1 MITDARVFQAGFVP
15 GDVKH
20 RPAEVS
26 HLSDTLRPI
35 TTGDRPEPSFLY
47 GPSGAGKTCIA
58 RHTIER
64 LRETV
69 VYLDHQYINCWEDR
83 TRFKL
88 LYRLL
93 EGIDQAFDIHRQS
106 TPKDQMLERLKRHDE
121 QYVVVLDEVDQLSE
135 KDLLYDLYQMS
146 NLTMVLIANREED
159 VFGTLDQRL
168 NSRLQHCV
176 RIRFDQYGLS
186 ELVTILEDR
195 VRWGLEPD
203 AIGADQ
209 LHLIADAAAGDAR
222 VAIATLR
229 TAAGIAR
236 RSGATRITESV
247 VERAV
252 PEAQSEVRQ
261 KTADKLTEHQQILHS
276 LITEAGDIAPGT
288 LYDQYCE
295 AVDDPKTRRT
305 MRNHLAKLE
314 QYSLIRATGNTKAR
328 SYQPRS

>member
-1 MITDARVFQAGFVP
+1 MITDARVFEAEFVP

-69 VYLDHQYINCWEDR
+69 VSLDHQYINCWEDR

-106 TPKDQMLERLKRHDE
+106 TPKDQMLARLKRHDQ
-121 QYVVVLDEVDQLSE
+121 QYVVILDEVDQLTE
-135 KDLLYDLYQMS
+135 KDLLYDLYRMP

-159 VFGTLDQRL
+159 VFSTLDQRL
-168 NSRLQHCV
+168 SSRLHHCV
-176 RIRFDQYGLS
+176 RIRFDQYSLS

-195 VRWGLEPD
+195 VRWGLESD
-203 AIGADQ
+203 AIGTEQ

-229 TAAGIAR
+229 TAARIAR
-236 RSGATRITESV
+236 QNGTTRITESV

-252 PEAQSEVRQ
+252 PEAKSEVRQ
-261 KTADKLTEHQQILHS
+261 KTTDKLTEHQQVLHS
-276 LITEAGDIAPGT
+276 LITEAGEIAPGT
-288 LYDQYCE
+288 LYDRYCATVE
-295 AVDDPKTRRT
+295 NPRTRRT

-314 QYSLIRATGNTKAR
+314 QYNLILATGNTKAR